1 MIMICKVKGCNRD
14 TEFDIDFI
22 CNYHWKMREKEA
34 TIAELIHDRLSN
46 LDWYNHHGCF
56 QWHDH
61 KEGNL

>member
-1 MIMICKVKGCNRD
+1 MIMICKVKDCNRD

-34 TIAELIHDRLSN
+34 TIAALV
-46 LDWYNHHGCF
+46 
-56 QWHDH
+56 HDH